1 MTNDSMIKTR
11 IQLKLE
17 HDEEK
22 KVDFT
27 QISSLS
33 DNSEKEENYIDDL
46 TFNDLNLKNIFKKID
61 KTFTTPGQEVLY
73 HMLRRPLI
81 DKEKLEARKKIID
94 SFEKNQKAS
103 DDVAETLFKLDKTF
117 ANSKSILWSEF
128 QDSELLSVVSKAL
141 AITPIIWIILGI
153 VLMAPSY
160 AFLFFANLI
169 VNSILNMKIENAL
182 MGRTKIA
189 GYLAET
195 IKTAERIADLNLE
208 FLGDYNSNLK
218 ELTKSCRGVKRAG
231 RLLTKIIKFNE
242 LLDIFN
248 NIFVLEVNCYFVIMK
263 QLKSRKEE
271 LRQIYYIVGEI
282 DTILSISNF
291 RKMQSN
297 ISDPMFV
304 EEKYLKMTDM
314 VHPLIKEPISN
325 NVVLDNHGIMITG
338 SNMSGKS
345 TFLRTVGINALLAQ
359 TILTTFSKEYKGSI
373 FYISSSISPEDSIV
387 EGKSYYLGEAE
398 GILRIVNK
406 SKLKVPTLA
415 MIDEIFRGTNP
426 VERISAAANIS
437 NYLVENNA
445 LPLIAT
451 HDLELTKMV
460 NNFKFFYLKEDVKD
474 GGMTF
479 DYKLREGI
487 SPTRNAIK
495 LLKMLGYPKIIID
508 TTEEQIKHYK

>member
-1 MTNDSMIKTR
+1 MANDSMIKTR

-17 HDEEK
+17 NDEEQ

-27 QISSLS
+27 QISCLS
-33 DNSEKEENYIDDL
+33 DNSEKDENYIDDL
-46 TFNDLNLKNIFKKID
+46 TFNDLNLKNVFKKID
-61 KTFTTPGQEVLY
+61 KTFTTPGQEVLF
-73 HMLRRPLI
+73 HMLRRPLT
-81 DKEKLEARKKIID
+81 DKASLDARKKIID
-94 SFEKNQKAS
+94 NFEKNQKAA
-103 DDVAETLFKLDKTF
+103 DDVSETLFKLDKTF

-128 QDSELLSVVSKAL
+128 EDSELLSVVSKAL
-141 AITPIIWIILGI
+141 AITPIIWIMLGV
-153 VLMAPSY
+153 VLWAPGY
-160 AFLFFANLI
+160 ALLFFANLI
-169 VNSILNMKIENAL
+169 INSLLNMKIENAL
-182 MGRTKIA
+182 LGRTKIA

-195 IKTAERIADLNLE
+195 VKTAERISNLNLD
-208 FLGDYNSNLK
+208 FLEEYNPKLK

-242 LLDIFN
+242 FLDIFN
-248 NIFVLEVNCYFVIMK
+248 NLFVLEVNCYFVIMK
-263 QLKSRKEE
+263 QLKSRKKE
-271 LRQIYYIVGEI
+271 LKEIYYIVGEI
-282 DTILSISNF
+282 DTLLSIANF
-291 RKMQSN
+291 RKKQSD
-297 ISDPMFV
+297 ISDPVFV
-304 EEKYLKMTDM
+304 EGKYLKMTNM
-314 VHPLIKEPISN
+314 VHPLVKDPIGN
-325 NVVLDNHGIMITG
+325 NVILDKHGIMITG

-359 TILTTFSKEYKGSI
+359 TILTTFSKEYVGSI
-373 FYISSSISPEDSIV
+373 FYIASSISPEDSIV

-398 GILRIVNK
+398 GILRIVKK
-406 SKLKVPTLA
+406 SNLKIPTLA

-437 NYLVENNA
+437 NYLIENNA

-495 LLKMLGYPKIIID
+495 LLKMLGYPKSIID